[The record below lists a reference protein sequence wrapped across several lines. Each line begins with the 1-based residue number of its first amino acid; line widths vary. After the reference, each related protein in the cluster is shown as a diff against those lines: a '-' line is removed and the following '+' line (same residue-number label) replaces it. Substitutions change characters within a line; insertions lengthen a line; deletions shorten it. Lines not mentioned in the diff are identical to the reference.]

1 MAVAVPSGTSI
12 CPRGRISEVFW
23 GKLPK
28 NSTKAVVPGD
38 GEPASYH
45 NYDELVHQT
54 GVL

>member
-38 GEPASYH
+38 GEPASYIIIIFI
-45 NYDELVHQT
+45 YYYYLYR
-54 GVL
+54 